1 MRTHLLNMYL
11 HRVLIAVVVDALCFL
26 FAAAATWFLL
36 EPDFSL
42 QQYAIVTAVG
52 VLAAFVTLYYTG
64 AYGLTTLG
72 SGRSTVESIFGAM
85 GTAFVVALLVYFS
98 LRTPPRAM
106 EALAHTAAIYFP
118 LLLGGRLLFRMVSKM
133 PRFSQH
139 VLVIGTSDLG
149 LAIADAMRER
159 GNLGA
164 RLVGFLSDQTTHQR
178 ETIDGVRVL
187 GKVHEIEKIVDHE
200 RVDRIV
206 VASKSRSEYFPSEEL
221 LAAKLGGRHV
231 ESGVAFYERITGS
244 VYLRDLRA
252 SYLIFTDGFR
262 LSAVSTSLKQA
273 LDFTVSAIG
282 LVLVAPVIGL
292 CALAIRLDSPGPILY
307 RQERVGQ
314 RGRVF
319 RVCKL
324 RSMRHRAED
333 TTGAVFSRENDD
345 RITRV
350 GRFLRKTR
358 LDELPQLWNVMVGE
372 MSLVGPRPERPEFM
386 DALSERYPYFR
397 LRSALKPGLTGWA
410 QIRHGYV
417 NDMDGFE
424 EKLALDLY
432 YMKYRSLVMDLLILW
447 KTAKKMVLLHGV

>member
-1 MRTHLLNMYL
+1 MRYYLLNLYL
-11 HRVLIAVVVDALCFL
+11 RRVLMAVFVDALCFV
-26 FAAAATWFLL
+26 FAATASWFLL
-36 EPDFSL
+36 EPDFPVH
-42 QQYAIVTAVG
+42 QYAIVTAGG
-52 VLAAFVTLYYTG
+52 VLASFVALYYTG

-72 SGRSTVESIFGAM
+72 SGRRTVESVVAAM
-85 GTAFVVALLVYFS
+85 GMAFVFALVLYFS
-98 LRTPPRAM
+98 LRTPPRGM

-118 LLLGGRLLFRMVSKM
+118 LLLGGRLVFRMISAL

-149 LAIADAMRER
+149 IAIAEAMLER

-164 RLVGFLSDQTTHQR
+164 RLVGFLSDEATPQR
-178 ETIDGVRVL
+178 TIEGVPVL
-187 GKVHEIEKIVDHE
+187 GKVHEIEKVIENE
-200 RVDRIV
+200 RIDRIV

-231 ESGVAFYERITGS
+231 EAGVAFFERITGR
-244 VYLRDLRA
+244 VYLRDLRP
-252 SYLIFTDGFR
+252 SYLIFTEGFR
-262 LSAVSTSLKQA
+262 LGPVSAQLKQL
-273 LDFTVSAIG
+273 LDVTVSAIG

-314 RGRVF
+314 RGRLF
-319 RVCKL
+319 PVCKL
-324 RSMRHRAED
+324 RSMRHRAEEE
-333 TTGAVFSRENDD
+333 TGAVFSREDD
-345 RITRV
+345 NRITRV
-350 GRFLRKTR
+350 GRILRKTR
-358 LDELPQLWNVMVGE
+358 LDELPQLWNVLVGE
-372 MSLVGPRPERPEFM
+372 MSLVGPRPERPEFI

-417 NDMDGFE
+417 NDVDGFE

-432 YMKYRSLVMDLLILW
+432 YMKHRSFMMDLLILW
-447 KTAKKMVLLHGV
+447 KTAKTMVLMHGV

>member
-1 MRTHLLNMYL
+1 
-11 HRVLIAVVVDALCFL
+11 
-26 FAAAATWFLL
+26 
-36 EPDFSL
+36 
-42 QQYAIVTAVG
+42 
-52 VLAAFVTLYYTG
+52 
-64 AYGLTTLG
+64 
-72 SGRSTVESIFGAM
+72 
-85 GTAFVVALLVYFS
+85 
-98 LRTPPRAM
+98 
-106 EALAHTAAIYFP
+106 
-118 LLLGGRLLFRMVSKM
+118 MVSKM

-149 LAIADAMRER
+149 LAIAAAMRER

-164 RLVGFLSDQTTHQR
+164 RLVGFLSDQSTHQR

-187 GKVHEIEKIVDHE
+187 GKVHEIEKVIDHE
-200 RVDRIV
+200 RIDRIV

-231 ESGVAFYERITGS
+231 ESGVAFYERITGR

-262 LSAVSTSLKQA
+262 LSAFSSSLKQA

-333 TTGAVFSRENDD
+333 ETGAVFSRENDD

-358 LDELPQLWNVMVGE
+358 FDELPQLWNVLVGD
-372 MSLVGPRPERPEFM
+372 MSLVGPRPERPEFI

-432 YMKYRSLVMDLLILW
+432 YMKHRSFTMDLLILW
-447 KTAKKMVLLHGV
+447 HTAKTMVLLHGV

>member
-1 MRTHLLNMYL
+1 
-11 HRVLIAVVVDALCFL
+11 
-26 FAAAATWFLL
+26 
-36 EPDFSL
+36 
-42 QQYAIVTAVG
+42 VTAGG
-52 VLAAFVTLYYTG
+52 VVASFVTLYYTG

-72 SGRSTVESIFGAM
+72 SGRRTIESIFGAM

-106 EALAHTAAIYFP
+106 EALAHAAAIYFP
-118 LLLGGRLLFRMVSKM
+118 LLVGGRLLFRMVSKM

-149 LAIADAMRER
+149 IAIASAMAER

-164 RLVGFLSDQTTHQR
+164 RLAGFLSDDGIQR
-178 ETIDGVRVL
+178 RSIEGVPVL
-187 GKVHEIEKIVDHE
+187 GKVHEIEKIIDHE
-200 RVDRIV
+200 RIDRIV

-231 ESGVAFYERITGS
+231 ESGVTFYERITGR
-244 VYLRDLRA
+244 VYLRDLRP
-252 SYLIFTDGFR
+252 SYLIFQEGFR
-262 LSAVSTSLKQA
+262 LSPASARLKQL
-273 LDFTVSAIG
+273 LDLTVSAIG
-282 LVLVAPVIGL
+282 LVLVGPVIGL
-292 CALAIRLDSPGPILY
+292 CALAIKLDSPGPIFY
-307 RQERVGQ
+307 CQERVGQ
-314 RGRVF
+314 RGRLF

-333 TTGAVFSRENDD
+333 GTGAVFSREDDD

-350 GRFLRKTR
+350 GRVLRKTR
-358 LDELPQLWNVMVGE
+358 LDELPQLWNVLVGE
-372 MSLVGPRPERPEFM
+372 MSLVGPRPERPEFI

-417 NDMDGFE
+417 NDVDGFE

-432 YMKYRSLVMDLLILW
+432 YMKHRSFMMDLLILW
-447 KTAKKMVLLHGV
+447 KTAKTMVLLHGV